1 MLLWE
6 TKIYAVTYY
15 DGDSDITLKLFRD
28 QQMAEKYVEIK
39 NKKEP
44 ATLHSGG
51 DYYNIVE
58 MELE

>member
-1 MLLWE
+1 MNSVS
-6 TKIYAVTYY
+6 KIYTVTYY
-15 DGDSDITLKLFRD
+15 DGDSDVTIKLFRD
-28 QQMAEKYVEIK
+28 QKMAERYVAIK

-44 ATLHSGG
+44 ATKHSGG